1 MTISTAPAAYR
12 RRTRMAPSGRM
23 VSSAVASPPIRTYP
37 HLGRAGA
44 TVWAAVAIVTS
55 SKTPQPRHCRM
66 FSAVGSQEGRAPNSP
81 RSRTMAGA
89 PVRAPGSPASARA
102 AVPSTVPATM
112 AVSAAA
118 MESSGVPGPPGCS
131 TKMAPVKPSRLTPRL
146 PHRPNWSSRLSACGT
161 GSARVGATSE
171 WRSPGTVTKVS
182 FWSVTAPATAASL
195 RRHYPDRFGR
205 SVARLAT
212 LSARCSPSS
221 RACSVHPNRTGSGET
236 PTTKPAGGTIGPFE
250 AGAQAGKHGYRH
262 GEPDRNGTGDRRGRP
277 GGAERG
283 DEAVRAAPGRGGRA
297 GPGVAVIR
305 GGLVHRGAGG
315 VRVRQVDAAAVR
327 GRDRAGLVRAGAA
340 VRSGPG
346 QALAPAAGGP
356 AAPARRVRVPGSQPA
371 ARADRGREHR
381 VAAAAGSPPGGAG
394 GHRAG
399 GGPGGPG
406 RRAAAAA
413 AAELSGGQQ
422 QRVAIARAL
431 ITRPDVIFAD

>member
-1 MTISTAPAAYR
+1 M
-12 RRTRMAPSGRM
+12 
-23 VSSAVASPPIRTYP
+23 
-37 HLGRAGA
+37 
-44 TVWAAVAIVTS
+44 
-55 SKTPQPRHCRM
+55 PQPRHCRM

-102 AVPSTVPATM
+102 AVPSTVPATI

-146 PHRPNWSSRLSACGT
+146 PHRPNWSSRLRACGT

-182 FWSVTAPATAASL
+182 FWSVTGPATAASL

-221 RACSVHPNRTGSGET
+221 RVLSFTPNCTGSGET
-236 PTTKPAGGTIGPFE
+236 PTTKPAGGTIGPGE
-250 AGAQAGKHGYRH
+250 ARAQAGKHGHRH

-277 GGAERG
+277 GAAERG
-283 DEAVRAAPGRGGRA
+283 DEAVQAAPGRGGRA

-305 GGLVHRGAGG
+305 GGLVGENIALPLRLDHR
-315 VRVRQVDAAAVR
+315 RVGRADIELAAARV
-327 GRDRAGLVRAGAA
+327 GL
-340 VRSGPG
+340 
-346 QALAPAAGGP
+346 
-356 AAPARRVRVPGSQPA
+356 
-371 ARADRGREHR
+371 
-381 VAAAAGSPPGGAG
+381 
-394 GHRAG
+394 G
-399 GGPGGPG
+399 GGQL
-406 RRAAAAA
+406 RRRP
-413 AAELSGGQQ
+413 AELSGGQQ
-422 QRVAIARAL
+422 QGVAIARAL
-431 ITRPDVIFAD
+431 ITRPDVIFADEPTGALDPHTAAGVLRLLRGAADGTTVVIVTHDPQVTRVCDQAVFLHAGRVDRMLPAPEPALVARVLHELGERAERGEG